1 MHEGQILDMVES
13 LTLGTLTLEEK
24 AIIVADIKSELGFTR
39 LAQNTTSLILQKV
52 SDLSNGLYKESQAL
66 PKVFQD
72 FSGHADNDIPFAVTN
87 QEEIDD
93 FLEKMISKEPQN
105 NPETYFGDTWEFY
118 HPTANMV
125 ADGLPTHRS
134 NFNTQY

>member
-24 AIIVADIKSELGFTR
+24 AVIVADVKSELGFTR
-39 LAQNTTSLILQKV
+39 LAQNTASLILQKV
-52 SDLSNGLYKESQAL
+52 NDLSNGLYKESQAL

-72 FSGHADNDIPFAVTN
+72 FSGHADNDTPFAVTN
-87 QEEIDD
+87 QKEIYE
-93 FLEKMISKEPQN
+93 FLEKMLSEEQKN
-105 NPETYFGDTWEFY
+105 TPEAYFGDTWGFY
-118 HPTANMV
+118 HPVENMV